1 MNVNQVSLSQAF
13 SCYLEGLFKYP
24 GIIIKDRLDGSNI
37 VWGVIQPQNSFNHR
51 YAEGI
56 WLPANISADML
67 DIPLKWDTPEVY
79 HSQNFLTTMFDL
91 LRTQVEKYQ
100 ITDIFIFRS
109 GIYLII
115 YMIYCYTIGLINESG
130 F

>member
-1 MNVNQVSLSQAF
+1 MPPEDWIKWYNPFNIDSYRHNPELKGGMNVNQVSLSQAF

-67 DIPLKWDTPEVY
+67 DIC
-79 HSQNFLTTMFDL
+79 L
-91 LRTQVEKYQ
+91 L
-100 ITDIFIFRS
+100 
-109 GIYLII
+109 
-115 YMIYCYTIGLINESG
+115 YTSRCV
-130 F
+130 